1 MNGNLEGESSIGTGK
16 RGNAGCLIRV
26 LCERVVPAQPF
37 ASLLPEVL
45 RRREFLAVFIFQ
57 EGPRAWFNT
66 DGVIFVSKVS
76 Y

>member
-26 LCERVVPAQPF
+26 LWERVVPAQPF
-37 ASLLPEVL
+37 ASLFPEAL
-45 RRREFLAVFIFQ
+45 RCRELLAVFIFQ
-57 EGPRAWFNT
+57 EVPRTWFNT
-66 DGVIFVSKVS
+66 DSVIFVSKVS